1 MKKIIFSIAF
11 VAASVFAA
19 DFSNMSDLAV
29 VDSVKS
35 GDVKSFAEAG
45 FELSKRVSLEN
56 KDAQNACLVFGNMI
70 KKELDGKTPEQKRA
84 FRNEFDMYF
93 YANFE
98 NLSKVERDNF
108 DRKAC
113 YKYSKGPKKAN
124 KNCGCQKSDFQKGM
138 MSKPCM
144 AKGVKTPCGI
154 NHDKGCGMDKNRN
167 DNKKMCKEKNP
178 NCPFNK
184 NLEDNK
190 SKNEDF
196 KQNLKMS
203 QGMNQGR
210 SMMKFNS
217 DLEDGKCQVNL
228 PCDKEDK

>member
-35 GDVKSFAEAG
+35 GDAKSFAEAG

-56 KDAQNACLVFGNMI
+56 KDAENACLVFGNMI
-70 KKELDGKTPEQKRA
+70 KKELNSKTPEQKRA

-98 NLSKVERDNF
+98 NLSKVERDTF

-113 YKYSKGPKKAN
+113 YKYSKGPDKAN
-124 KNCGCQKSDFQKGM
+124 KNCGCQKQM

-144 AKGVKTPCGI
+144 SKGSKSPCMMNYKMGY
-154 NHDKGCGMDKNRN
+154 GMDKNKN
-167 DNKKMCKEKNP
+167 CSQNEKMCMSKGKNP

-196 KQNLKMS
+196 KQKS
-203 QGMNQGR
+203 QMNQGK

-217 DLEDGKCQVNL
+217 DLENGKCQVDL